1 MKIEKIV
8 IYTTFPD
15 LKTAKHIINGLVKEK
30 LAACG
35 NIFKLQSIFTW
46 QEKIEEESEYGAF
59 IKTRKSHYKKVEQYI
74 KDNHPYEVPEI
85 ISWGIQNGL
94 DAYLDWVEKE
104 TAD

>member
-15 LKTAKHIINGLVKEK
+15 LKSAKHIINGLVKEK

-35 NIFKLQSIFTW
+35 NIFQLQSIFTW
-46 QEKIEEESEYGAF
+46 QGKIEEESEYGAF
-59 IKTRKSHYKKVEQYI
+59 YKKVEQYI